1 MSALAQ
7 VQADLQ
13 DYLLGPG
20 DGQGPIMAQVRAQS
34 GLAPAAR
41 LAIYHRAYRSRMR
54 EALGEAYERT
64 WTYAGDDLF
73 GSLADAYLASHPSQY
88 RNLRWYGDR
97 FAAHC
102 AQALPDYPWLAELA
116 AFEWAL
122 GLAFDAPNALP
133 LNADDLRGMA
143 PEAWAEA
150 VFCLHPSVRLLDMA
164 WNSVALWQAL
174 HDGRELPQPQAMPR
188 AGGWVVWRTGGQP
201 HFRSLDALEARALR
215 LVGDGASFADVC
227 EAATAESGGDPTSDM
242 AGLLA
247 NWLAHGLLASP
258 GHPQIHQL

>member
-13 DYLLGPG
+13 GYLLGPG
-20 DGQGPIMAQVRAQS
+20 DGQGAIVPQVRAQA

-41 LAIYHRAYRSRMR
+41 LAIYHRAYRSRLR
-54 EALGEAYERT
+54 EALGEAYEKT
-64 WTYAGDDLF
+64 WTYAGDELF
-73 GSLADAYLASHPSQY
+73 GSLADAYLAAHTSQY

-122 GLAFDAPNALP
+122 GLSFDAPDASP
-133 LNADDLRGMA
+133 LDVNGLRGMA
-143 PEAWAEA
+143 PEAWGEA
-150 VFCLHPSVRLLDMA
+150 VFCLHPSVRLLAMT

-174 HDGRELPQPQAMPR
+174 NDGQEPPAPR
-188 AGGWVVWRTGGQP
+188 AAAQAGNWVVWRTDGQP

-227 EAATAESGGDPTSDM
+227 EAAAEQGGGDPTSGM

-247 NWLAHGLLASP
+247 NWLAHGLLALP
-258 GHPQIHQL
+258 GHPQIHPL